1 MEVKKKG
8 WGGGEQQEKIQ
19 KTIRMGVEDKKRKRE
34 REIEVGTTM
43 RRGRGLQGHRGG
55 KREVGKK

>member
-19 KTIRMGVEDKKRKRE
+19 KTIRMGVEDKKKKRE

-43 RRGRGLQGHRGG
+43 RRGRGL
-55 KREVGKK
+55 